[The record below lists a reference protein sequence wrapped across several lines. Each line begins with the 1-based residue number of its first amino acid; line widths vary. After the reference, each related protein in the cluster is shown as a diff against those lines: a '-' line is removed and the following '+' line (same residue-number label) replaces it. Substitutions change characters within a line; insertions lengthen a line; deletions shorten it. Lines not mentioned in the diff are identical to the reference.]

1 MPGISRHHHNTYL
14 ILYRDR
20 QGKRHAMSFDA
31 TTALDAQRLAHQ
43 QLAKEDFMRIDSIL
57 VYEAGDSAHRPAS

>member
-31 TTALDAQRLAHQ
+31 RTALDAQRLAHQ
-43 QLAKEDFMRIDSIL
+43 QLAKEDFIRIDSIL
-57 VYEAGDSAHRPAS
+57 VYGAGDSAQRPAG